1 MLYRHINITNY
12 LRLSSHGFNKVI
24 INLFRITVEDTDPG
38 KTFNTAEPFE
48 EFREHFL
55 SVVKICAVNGCLLG
69 NDIQLLNTLGSQ

>member
-1 MLYRHINITNY
+1 MLDWKIKIMTD
-12 LRLSSHGFNKVI
+12 LRFFFDDLNEFF